1 MGIRAVR
8 GKEPRVMRMD
18 GGKAR
23 GAKLTRRGFLG
34 GVAASAAAA
43 ILAACG
49 GSRSPT
55 ATAAPTT
62 AAATRAATGGSAV
75 SGTTVATTS
84 AATRVPSA
92 GSAVAGTSVPTTGSA
107 VAASGPVG
115 TIAPPAPDK
124 FKGQTLTMLS
134 RQEYFMGEQQAFDV
148 ELQAWSKLTGAT
160 IDNTH
165 INQDQGDFAPRQ
177 DAAVKGGS
185 VQDMS
190 YSTGL
195 VSQWQQLGD
204 ITDVSDVVAEIQQAY
219 GPVEDYLKSSLFID
233 GKWWAIPYYS
243 NVTATFL
250 RKDWLDAKGI
260 KASDVKTFE
269 NARDVALE
277 ISDPSKNQFGWG
289 ITWNRSGDGNYLITS
304 VLNSYGGAVYSD
316 DGTKVVF
323 NSPETIAAISFL
335 ADLYTNAK
343 YRNMLPPGVN
353 GWTDPSNNQAWL
365 AGIIGFTQNAYTLYA
380 QSKADKN
387 PVYDKT
393 AIIPGLIGPGTEQV
407 IPNPGYGV
415 FVIFKGAKNPD
426 LAKATAKYMVGGT
439 ALLDV
444 AKQANGIVMP
454 AYKKQWDADPFWT
467 QGDPSFSA
475 LRTLIEGPL
484 PITSKA
490 GYHFPQAPSGAGNA
504 VSSQYVLPDMMGDII
519 LKGTKVADAVKTA
532 NDRMVQIFNQFG
544 NKQ

>member
-1 MGIRAVR
+1 MSDRT
-8 GKEPRVMRMD
+8 
-18 GGKAR
+18 AR
-23 GAKLTRRGFLG
+23 EAKLTRRGFLG
-34 GVAASAAAA
+34 GVAGSAAAA

-49 GSRSPT
+49 GSSSPT
-55 ATAAPTT
+55 ATPAPKAASTTAATTASGATTTTATQAVTSGSAASGT
-62 AAATRAATGGSAV
+62 AAATSAP
-75 SGTTVATTS
+75 T
-84 AATRVPSA
+84 A
-92 GSAVAGTSVPTTGSA
+92 GSAVAGTRVTTGSA

-115 TIAPPAPDK
+115 TLAPPAPDK

-134 RQEYFMGEQQAFDV
+134 RQEYFMGEQTAFDV
-148 ELQAWSKLTGAT
+148 ELQAWSKSTGAS

-185 VQDMS
+185 VQDMC
-190 YSTGL
+190 YCTGL

-233 GKWWAIPYYS
+233 GKWWGIPYYS

-260 KASDVKTFE
+260 KVADVKTFE
-269 NARDVALE
+269 NARDIALE
-277 ISDPSKNQFGWG
+277 ISDPAKNQFGWG

-316 DGTKVVF
+316 DGAKVVF
-323 NSPETIAAISFL
+323 NSPETVAAISFL

-393 AIIPGLIGPGTEQV
+393 AVIPGLIGPGTEQV
-407 IPNPGYGV
+407 IPNPGYGT
-415 FVIFKGAKNPD
+415 FVIFKGAKNPE
-426 LAKATAKYMVGGT
+426 LAKATAKYMIGETV
-439 ALLDV
+439 LLDV

-467 QGDPSFSA
+467 QGDPSFAA

-504 VSSQYVLPDMMGDII
+504 VSSQYVLPDMMGDIV
-519 LKGTKVADAVKTA
+519 LKGTKVTDAVKTA

>member
-1 MGIRAVR
+1 MADGKVR
-8 GKEPRVMRMD
+8 H
-18 GGKAR
+18 AR
-23 GAKLTRRGFLG
+23 LTRRGFIG

-49 GSRSPT
+49 GGSSPT
-55 ATAAPTT
+55 ATRAPTASAPTSAAT
-62 AAATRAATGGSAV
+62 AASGTATTATTAATRAATSGSAV
-75 SGTTVATTS
+75 SGTAAATTS
-84 AATRVPSA
+84 AATTSA
-92 GSAVAGTSVPTTGSA
+92 ATSVTTSGSA

-115 TIAPPAPDK
+115 TIAPPAPAT
-124 FKGQTLTMLS
+124 FKGKTLTMLS
-134 RQEYFMGEQQAFDV
+134 RQEYFMGEQTAFDV
-148 ELQAWSKLTGAT
+148 ELQAWSKLTGAS

-185 VQDMS
+185 VQDMC
-190 YSTGL
+190 YCTGL
-195 VSQWQQLGD
+195 VSQWQQLSD
-204 ITDVSDVVAEIQQAY
+204 ITDVSDVVADIQQAY
-219 GPVEDYLKSSLFID
+219 GPVEDYLKSGLFID

-250 RKDWLDAKGI
+250 RKDWLDAKGV
-260 KASDVKTFE
+260 KVSDIKTFE

-277 ISDPSKNQFGWG
+277 ISDPTKNQFGWG

-316 DGTKVVF
+316 DGKKVVF
-323 NSPETIAAISFL
+323 NSPESIAAISFL
-335 ADLYTNAK
+335 ADIYTNAK
-343 YRNMLPPGVN
+343 YRTMLPPGVN

-365 AGIIGFTQNAYTLYA
+365 AGLVGFTQNAYTLYA

-387 PVYDKT
+387 PVYDHT

-407 IPNPGYGV
+407 IPNPGYGA

-439 ALLDV
+439 ALLDI

-454 AYKKQWDADPFWT
+454 AYKKQWDANPFWS
-467 QGDPSFSA
+467 QGDPSFSS

-490 GYHFPQAPSGAGNA
+490 GYHFPQTPSGAGNA
-504 VSSQYVLPDMMGDII
+504 VSSQYVLPDMMGDIV
-519 LKGTKVADAVKTA
+519 LKGTKVVDAVKTA
-532 NDRMVQIFNQFG
+532 NDRMVQIFEQFG

>member
-1 MGIRAVR
+1 
-8 GKEPRVMRMD
+8 
-18 GGKAR
+18 
-23 GAKLTRRGFLG
+23 
-34 GVAASAAAA
+34 
-43 ILAACG
+43 
-49 GSRSPT
+49 
-55 ATAAPTT
+55 
-62 AAATRAATGGSAV
+62 
-75 SGTTVATTS
+75 
-84 AATRVPSA
+84 
-92 GSAVAGTSVPTTGSA
+92 
-107 VAASGPVG
+107 
-115 TIAPPAPDK
+115 
-124 FKGQTLTMLS
+124 
-134 RQEYFMGEQQAFDV
+134 MGEQTAFDV
-148 ELQAWSKLTGAT
+148 ELQAWSKLTGAS

-185 VQDMS
+185 VQDMC
-190 YSTGL
+190 YCTGL

-219 GPVEDYLKSSLFID
+219 GPVEDYLKSGLFID

-250 RKDWLDAKGI
+250 RKDWLDAKGV
-260 KASDVKTFE
+260 KLSDIKTFE

-277 ISDPSKNQFGWG
+277 ISDPTKNQFGWG

-323 NSPETIAAISFL
+323 NSPETIAAITFL
-335 ADLYTNAK
+335 SDLYTNAK

-393 AIIPGLIGPGTEQV
+393 AVIPGLIGPGTEQV
-407 IPNPGYGV
+407 IPNPGYGA
-415 FVIFKGAKNPD
+415 FVIFKGAKNPA
-426 LAKATAKYMVGGT
+426 LAKATAKYMVGGAT
-439 ALLDV
+439 LLDI

-454 AYKKQWDADPFWT
+454 AYKKQWDADPFWS
-467 QGDPSFSA
+467 QGDPSFSS
-475 LRTLIEGPL
+475 LRTLIEGPYRSRARPGTTSRKRRAGPETRYPASMSCPICWGTSSSRGRRSPMPSRRPMTGWCKSSSSSATSNSDVVGTSPPAPLLCLGQRRGEKYEIPLL
-484 PITSKA
+484 PAFAPPLLSLAMERGPGGEVPAAPIDTEYRRCYNRGTMKPAQRRRCHRAPTTA
-490 GYHFPQAPSGAGNA
+490 GGRERATG
-504 VSSQYVLPDMMGDII
+504 V
-519 LKGTKVADAVKTA
+519 DAA
-532 NDRMVQIFNQFG
+532 
-544 NKQ
+544 

>member
-1 MGIRAVR
+1 MDDRTARA
-8 GKEPRVMRMD
+8 
-18 GGKAR
+18 
-23 GAKLTRRGFLG
+23 AKLTRRGFIG
-34 GVAASAAAA
+34 GIAASAAAA

-49 GSRSPT
+49 GSSSPT
-55 ATAAPTT
+55 ATSAPTRAAPTT
-62 AAATRAATGGSAV
+62 AAPITSGAATTVTTAATRAATASGSAV
-75 SGTTVATTS
+75 SGTAAATTS
-84 AATRVPSA
+84 AATS
-92 GSAVAGTSVPTTGSA
+92 VATAGSA

-115 TIAPPAPDK
+115 TIAPPPPDK

-148 ELQAWSKLTGAT
+148 ELQTWSKLTGT
-160 IDNTH
+160 SIDNTH

-185 VQDMS
+185 VQDMC
-190 YSTGL
+190 YCTGL

-219 GPVEDYLKSSLFID
+219 GPVEDYLKSGLFID
-233 GKWWAIPYYS
+233 GKWWGIPYYS

-260 KASDVKTFE
+260 KVADVKTFE

-304 VLNSYGGAVYSD
+304 TLNSYGGAVYSD

-335 ADLYTNAK
+335 ADIYTNAK

-393 AIIPGLIGPGTEQV
+393 AIIPGVISPGAEQV
-407 IPNPGYGV
+407 IPNPGYGA
-415 FVIFKGAKNPD
+415 FVIFKGAKNPA

-439 ALLDV
+439 ALLDI

-454 AYKKQWDADPFWT
+454 AYKQQWNADPFWT
-467 QGDPSFSA
+467 QGDSSFPA

-484 PITSKA
+484 PIVSKA
-490 GYHFPQAPSGAGNA
+490 GYHFPQSPSGAGNA
-504 VSSQYVLPDMMGDII
+504 VSSQYILPDMMGDIV
-519 LKGTKVADAVKTA
+519 LKGTKVADAVKA
-532 NDRMVQIFNQFG
+532 ASDRMVQIFQQFG
-544 NKQ
+544 YKQ

>member
-1 MGIRAVR
+1 MA
-8 GKEPRVMRMD
+8 D
-18 GGKAR
+18 GKAQH
-23 GAKLTRRGFLG
+23 AKLTRRGFIG

-49 GSRSPT
+49 GGSSPT
-55 ATAAPTT
+55 ATTAPAAGAPTT
-62 AAATRAATGGSAV
+62 AATTSGTATTATTAATRAVTSGSAV
-75 SGTTVATTS
+75 SGTAAATTS
-84 AATRVPSA
+84 AATS
-92 GSAVAGTSVPTTGSA
+92 GSATSAPASGSA

-115 TIAPPAPDK
+115 TIAPPAPDT

-134 RQEYFMGEQQAFDV
+134 RQEYFMGEQNAFDA
-148 ELQAWSKLTGAT
+148 ELQTWSKLTGAS

-185 VQDMS
+185 VQDMC
-190 YSTGL
+190 YCTGL

-260 KASDVKTFE
+260 KVSDIKTFE

-323 NSPETIAAISFL
+323 NSPETIAAITFL

-393 AIIPGLIGPGTEQV
+393 AVIPGLVGPGTEQV
-407 IPNPGYGV
+407 IPNPGYGA
-415 FVIFKGAKNPD
+415 FVIFKGAKNPA

-439 ALLDV
+439 ALLDI

-484 PITSKA
+484 PITSKS

-504 VSSQYVLPDMMGDII
+504 VSSQYVLPDMLGDII

-532 NDRMVQIFNQFG
+532 NDRMVQIFEQFG